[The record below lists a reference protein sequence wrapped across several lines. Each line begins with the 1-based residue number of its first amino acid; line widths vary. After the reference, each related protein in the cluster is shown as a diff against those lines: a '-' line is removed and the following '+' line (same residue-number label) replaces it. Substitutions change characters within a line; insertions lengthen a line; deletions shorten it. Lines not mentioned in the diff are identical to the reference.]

1 MRRFFS
7 PNAVSLFNMILV
19 NLVCKLRVVCTS
31 TRLLCL
37 VGGGDED
44 RVIREDE
51 SGQPGVQPV
60 GARHRGTHHQDE
72 VSVIVILCTSEEE
85 GIFCLT

>member
-7 PNAVSLFNMILV
+7 PNAVSHFNMILV
-19 NLVCKLRVVCTS
+19 NLVRKIRVGWVVVCTS

-44 RVIREDE
+44 RATREDE

-72 VSVIVILCTSEEE
+72 VSVYYLYVEV
-85 GIFCLT
+85 